1 MEKIK
6 NIKVKSGKGI
16 TLIALVIT
24 IIVLLILAGVTIAT
38 LTGDNGILTRAQE
51 AKNKTE
57 EAEREEKEKL
67 GDMEDI
73 LDEYATGIK
82 IEQVTDENPGVLEG
96 TGTDDDPYTINSI
109 EDLVFFANDVTNGN
123 TYEGKTVKL
132 GLSLDFNSNKS
143 YVDPLRTDYT
153 EYGYNGELKTL
164 LTTGTGFYSIGDRIG
179 GNNLF
184 KGNFDGNGNFIKNL
198 YININ
203 NLNSQYNT
211 IGLFN
216 QCEGTIENLFLY
228 DSNIT
233 AEVISGHTLIGSI
246 TGNNKGMIN
255 HCIVNGK
262 IDIVSNTEN
271 SKSVRCG
278 GIAGQ
283 SNSISN
289 CGNETSINIDG
300 KEIFAGGIIGWGS
313 ANVNE
318 SYNNGNILIK
328 GDSENIRA
336 GGICGWFSNQIQE
349 ITDCYNTGNIEVLNG
364 NIVKV
369 GGIIGYAKGN
379 STLNN
384 LYNKGEIKITAPN
397 LQSTIGGIVGVLES
411 CSMHNIVNYGNI
423 ELYNDETKS
432 YIGGIVGECPA
443 STINFAY
450 DSSNKLSNIENNN
463 IGECVGRC
471 YNSNSNLSNIYAIN
485 NQYTIIS
492 KYESGIIDSETVK
505 NIREI
510 PELLSILGDKFEIR
524 SNNIKLKWE

>member
-1 MEKIK
+1 MKKLEQCFK
-6 NIKVKSGKGI
+6 NNKRGI

-24 IIVLLILAGVTIAT
+24 IIVLLILAGVTIAA
-38 LTGDNGILTRAQE
+38 LSGDNGILQNAAKAKEESELAQ
-51 AKNKTE
+51 KE
-57 EAEREEKEKL
+57 EQDKI

-73 LDEYATGIK
+73 LNEYETGIEV
-82 IEQVTDENPGVLEG
+82 EQVTDENPGVLEG
-96 TGTDDDPYTINSI
+96 NGTDSDPYVINSI
-109 EDLVFFANDVTNGN
+109 EDLVFFSHDVTNGN
-123 TYEGKTVKL
+123 TYEGETVKL
-132 GLSLDFNSNKS
+132 GLSLDFSSTKS
-143 YVDPLRTDYT
+143 YVDAYRTDYT

-164 LTTGTGFYSIGDRIG
+164 LTTGTGFNSVGDRIG

-184 KGNFDGNGNFIKNL
+184 KGIFDGNGNFIKDL

-216 QCEGTIENLFLY
+216 QSEGRIENLFLY
-228 DSNIT
+228 DSDIR

-300 KEIFAGGIIGWGS
+300 KEIFAGGIVGWESG
-313 ANVNE
+313 NINE
-318 SYNNGNILIK
+318 SYNNGNIVIN
-328 GDSENIRA
+328 GGSEAIRA
-336 GGICGWFSNQIQE
+336 GGICGWINENEKELSN
-349 ITDCYNTGNIEVLNG
+349 CYNTGNIEVTNG
-364 NIVKV
+364 LVYA
-369 GGIIGYAKGN
+369 GGIIGHQRNN

-384 LYNKGEIKITAPN
+384 AYNEGIIKITTPN
-397 LQSTIGGIVGVLES
+397 SQSAIGGIVGYVDDSLIN
-411 CSMHNIVNYGNI
+411 NIVNCGNI
-423 ELYNDETKS
+423 EVYNDTTNS
-432 YIGGIVGECPA
+432 FVGGIVGECPA

-463 IGECVGRC
+463 IGECIGKCGRL
-471 YNSNSNLSNIYAIN
+471 STNLSNIYAVN
-485 NQYTIIS
+485 NQYDIIGEYVAGTVDD
-492 KYESGIIDSETVK
+492 KTVK
-505 NIREI
+505 NIEKL
-510 PELLSILGDKFEIR
+510 PNLLEVLGDKFKILNNKIR
-524 SNNIKLKWE
+524 LNWE